1 MVEMSGNKRVVTKEK
16 DARQIQKAALRE
28 IGIHGMVLTLTGLFI
43 LLSIASFDVHDL
55 DLPAGNEQIGNWM
68 GVFGVK
74 LAAMFFTLFGALSWV
89 LAGGMMYV
97 GVKAIIRR
105 PPLFGIVNAV
115 APAVALISSAILINL
130 ATGKNLM
137 ANEFKWGGLIGEI
150 GQLLYPLLNTGT
162 VIVAAMALVLSI
174 MYLSGFTLR
183 AALRALGRGISSLAG
198 SIRIRISNSFRNR
211 AELRRQRRELAARDR
226 PEPGEHISEI
236 LPADLTPLPPTIDV
250 RPAGRRNADVG
261 QDEPGWAAAP
271 DGVPDPSPIEDGS
284 SDTRVDQKA
293 RCDDESGRDDSPPV
307 IVTRRSGRQVS
318 DKDEPTGAVNTTPES
333 EPDEGESD
341 DIVPGGGDQIGD
353 SAPKI
358 VVNRRN
364 KANIH
369 EDQMLPGVVK
379 GPWEPPPLSL
389 LDYREPE
396 HQTLDREWLNRN
408 AERLENKLLDYKV
421 QGKVR
426 EIHPGPVVTMY
437 EFLPAAGV
445 KISQIANLAD
455 DLTMALEAV
464 SIRIVAPIP
473 GRGVVGIEVPN
484 KIRETVYLREILA
497 SEEFTKSRSK
507 LTIALG
513 KDIFGNP
520 VVTDLGRM
528 PHLLIAGAT
537 GSGKSVA
544 VNAFILSLLRNAS
557 PEEVRIILVDPK
569 VVELQVYEDIP
580 HLLLPVVYDPKH
592 AAAALRW
599 AVDEME
605 RRYSLLARVSARNIS
620 TFNQRVEKIAR
631 VKAGVGSFDSED
643 EFDNGFA
650 PNPDDFEDEDLVKL
664 PNIVIVLD
672 EFADLMMVASKDVET
687 AVARLAQKARAAGIH
702 LIMATQ
708 RPSKEVITGLIKAN
722 FPARMAFRVSS
733 AIDSR
738 IILDQRGGESLL
750 GYGDMLFL
758 KPGTASLERV
768 HGSFVSD
775 DEVVRFVAHLKT
787 QGTPDYRME
796 IIQTTDDEGAPD
808 ESEEDELTEEAIQ
821 IVRESG
827 RASISYVQRR
837 LKIGYNR
844 AARIM
849 ETLEKRGIVGP
860 PDRRG
865 ERQILN

>member
-1 MVEMSGNKRVVTKEK
+1 MSGNKRVATKEK

-55 DLPAGNEQIGNWM
+55 DLPAGDGQIGNWM

-74 LAAMFFTLFGALSWV
+74 LAAMFFTLFGVLSWV
-89 LAGGMMYV
+89 LAIGMMYV

-115 APAVALISSAILINL
+115 APAVALVSSAILINL
-130 ATGKNLM
+130 ATGKNLL

-162 VIVAAMALVLSI
+162 VIIAAIALILSV

-183 AALRALGRGISSLAG
+183 AALRALGRGMSSLAG
-198 SIRIRISNSFRNR
+198 SIRIRISNALRNR
-211 AELRRQRRELAARDR
+211 AELRRQRREQADRDR
-226 PEPGEHISEI
+226 PEPGEHVSEI
-236 LPADLTPLPPTIDV
+236 LPADLTPLPPTIDI
-250 RPAGRRNADVG
+250 RPADRRNANISRE
-261 QDEPGWAAAP
+261 EPGWATTQN
-271 DGVPDPSPIEDGS
+271 DVPVPSPIED
-284 SDTRVDQKA
+284 D
-293 RCDDESGRDDSPPV
+293 PPPI
-307 IVTRRSGRQVS
+307 IVTRHSSKSETDG
-318 DKDEPTGAVNTTPES
+318 DEP
-333 EPDEGESD
+333 D
-341 DIVPGGGDQIGD
+341 DLGPAGGDELGN

-631 VKAGVGSFDSED
+631 VKAGVGSFDSDD
-643 EFDNGFA
+643 EFENGFA
-650 PNPDDFEDEDLVKL
+650 PNPEDFEDEDLVKL

-796 IIQTTDDEGAPD
+796 IIQTTGDEAAPD
-808 ESEEDELTEEAIQ
+808 ETDEDEYTEEAIQ

-849 ETLEKRGIVGP
+849 EALEKMGIVGP

>member
-1 MVEMSGNKRVVTKEK
+1 MAGNKRVTKTTPTAAGE
-16 DARQIQKAALRE
+16 QKARLTE
-28 IGIHGMVLTLTGLFI
+28 MGILGAILTIAGIFIFLSLTSYDPDDRSLKMGDENIRNLMGSFGAWLARLF
-43 LLSIASFDVHDL
+43 LEL
-55 DLPAGNEQIGNWM
+55 
-68 GVFGVK
+68 FGV
-74 LAAMFFTLFGALSWV
+74 LSW
-89 LAGGMMYV
+89 
-97 GVKAIIRR
+97 AISA
-105 PPLFGIVNAV
+105 GIVFAGVRAV
-115 APAVALISSAILINL
+115 IRKPLVASPMRIIAPVTGIISAAILIH
-130 ATGKNLM
+130 M
-137 ANEFKWGGLIGEI
+137 ALPGTAIFENSTYGGFACSGIVGNRLGE
-150 GQLLYPLLNTGT
+150 LLSVLLQRTGT
-162 VIVAAMALVLSI
+162 VIVFSIALALSI
-174 MYLSGFTLR
+174 MYMSGVTLR
-183 AALRALGRGISSLAG
+183 SVFRATGRGARNLATSSVN
-198 SIRIRISNSFRNR
+198 RIREAARTR
-211 AELRRQRRELAARDR
+211 AERRREDKTDDDDGTDD
-226 PEPGEHISEI
+226 PEISEI
-236 LPADLTPLPPTIDV
+236 RPSQVKVLPETRNNRDGQRPPAPPPDPESADTILQPGEPAWITRQDNRPDSGERPAD
-250 RPAGRRNADVG
+250 
-261 QDEPGWAAAP
+261 
-271 DGVPDPSPIEDGS
+271 
-284 SDTRVDQKA
+284 
-293 RCDDESGRDDSPPV
+293 
-307 IVTRRSGRQVS
+307 GRQVPDRPLPS
-318 DKDEPTGAVNTTPES
+318 DEPRDVPPPEPEDSDVDEIRDEDVVLEPAVAEFTRSGPR
-333 EPDEGESD
+333 
-341 DIVPGGGDQIGD
+341 IIL
-353 SAPKI
+353 
-358 VVNRRN
+358 N
-364 KANIH
+364 KRGKASFA
-369 EDQMLPGVVK
+369 EDQMLPGMVR

-389 LDYREPE
+389 LDYVDPGQLEVD
-396 HQTLDREWLNRN
+396 QDWLKRN

-484 KIRETVYLREILA
+484 KVRETVYLREILA
-497 SEEFTKSRSK
+497 SDEFTKSRSK

-520 VVTDLGRM
+520 VVTDLARM

-557 PEEVRIILVDPK
+557 PEDVRIILVDPK

-599 AVDEME
+599 AVEEME
-605 RRYSLLARVSARNIS
+605 RRYSLLARVSARNIV
-620 TFNQRVEKIAR
+620 TYNQRIEKVAAM
-631 VKAGVGSFDSED
+631 KAGLATMEGDD
-643 EFDNGFA
+643 EIESGFA
-650 PNPDDFEDEDLVKL
+650 PDPSEFDDEDLVKL
-664 PNIVIVLD
+664 PYIVIVLD

-733 AIDSR
+733 TIDSR
-738 IILDQRGGESLL
+738 IILDQRGGEALL

-758 KPGTASLERV
+758 KPGTSSLERV

-775 DEVVRFVAHLKT
+775 DEVVRFVNHLKT
-787 QGTPDYRME
+787 QGTPDYQME
-796 IIQTTDDEGAPD
+796 IIQSADEDEDMD
-808 ESEEDELTEEAIQ
+808 ESELDPLTAEGQAI
-821 IVRESG
+821 VLESG
-827 RASISYVQRR
+827 RASISYLQRQ

-849 ETLEKRGIVGP
+849 EILEKKGIVGP
-860 PDRRG
+860 PDSRG
-865 ERQILN
+865 ERKVLK

>member
-1 MVEMSGNKRVVTKEK
+1 MSGNKRVATKEK

-28 IGIHGMVLTLTGLFI
+28 IGIHGMALTLTGLFI

-55 DLPAGNEQIGNWM
+55 DLPAGDGQIGNWM
-68 GVFGVK
+68 GAFGVK
-74 LAAMFFTLFGALSWV
+74 LAAMFFTLFGVLSWV
-89 LAGGMMYV
+89 LAIGMMYV

-115 APAVALISSAILINL
+115 APAVALVSSAILINL

-162 VIVAAMALVLSI
+162 VIIAAIALVLSI
-174 MYLSGFTLR
+174 LYLSGFTLR

-198 SIRIRISNSFRNR
+198 SIRIRISNASRNR
-211 AELRRQRRELAARDR
+211 AELRRQRREQAARDR
-226 PEPGEHISEI
+226 PEPGEHVSEI
-236 LPADLTPLPPTIDV
+236 LPSDLTPLPPTIEI
-250 RPAGRRNADVG
+250 RPSVRRND
-261 QDEPGWAAAP
+261 DMELEEPDWAAAP
-271 DGVPDPSPIEDGS
+271 DVVPVPSSLEDGS
-284 SDTRVDQKA
+284 SDTRVDKQA
-293 RCDDESGRDDSPPV
+293 CCENETGRDDSPPI
-307 IVTRRSGRQVS
+307 IVTRRSSKSETDG
-318 DKDEPTGAVNTTPES
+318 DKPDDLVPAVGDEPGN
-333 EPDEGESD
+333 
-341 DIVPGGGDQIGD
+341 

-396 HQTLDREWLNRN
+396 HQALDREWLNRN

-631 VKAGVGSFDSED
+631 VKAGVGTFDSED

-775 DEVVRFVAHLKT
+775 DEVVRFVAHLKA

-808 ESEEDELTEEAIQ
+808 ESEDDEYTEEAIQ

-827 RASISYVQRR
+827 RASISFVQRR
-837 LKIGYNR
+837 LRIGYNR

-849 ETLEKRGIVGP
+849 EILEKRGIVGP